1 MDLVVECVLGIMTCD
16 MVEDASA
23 SCRLSFNTNNLQ
35 LVDVLY
41 KKKKEKE
48 KKRKKAGELNIQFRP
63 ACACLSVSLLVT
75 CSIL

>member
-41 KKKKEKE
+41 KKKKEK
-48 KKRKKAGELNIQFRP
+48 KLVNSIYNLDPRAP
-63 ACACLSVSLLVT
+63 AFLFLCL
-75 CSIL
+75 

>member
-35 LVDVLY
+35 LVVVLY
-41 KKKKEKE
+41 KKE
-48 KKRKKAGELNIQFRP
+48 KKKKKK
-63 ACACLSVSLLVT
+63 SW
-75 CSIL
+75 

>member
-35 LVDVLY
+35 LVVVLY

-48 KKRKKAGELNIQFRP
+48 KKKEKKLVNSIYNLDPRAP
-63 ACACLSVSLLVT
+63 AFLFLCL
-75 CSIL
+75 